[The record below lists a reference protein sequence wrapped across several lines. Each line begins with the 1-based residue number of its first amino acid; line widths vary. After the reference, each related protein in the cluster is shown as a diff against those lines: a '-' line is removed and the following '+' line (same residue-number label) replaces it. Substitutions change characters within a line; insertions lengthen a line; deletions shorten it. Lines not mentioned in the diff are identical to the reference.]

1 MSNKVR
7 NSFDDPARYVADNT
21 QYKKIFVAS
30 GGYMA
35 MSTPHK
41 EKTPKSDQPPY
52 SAELAKASEAYKA
65 KAAAEAGDK
74 ETRQPTDSRQ
84 EEYTFLSAGD
94 VLALKGEPWCVKD
107 LLPASG
113 LAAIFGQPGSGK
125 TFVALDMAFSL
136 AEGRDWFN
144 IQTRACPVVYVNL
157 ESRLGLKKRLMA
169 WQKEKRR
176 LPENISFVIE
186 PFHILKDVDRL
197 ARGIKQGTV
206 IFLDTLNAAAS
217 GLDENSSMDMGKI
230 LEAAKKLQRLTD
242 GLVVLVHHGGKD
254 ISKGLRGHSSL
265 LAALDAVIEV
275 AGTPEARFWK
285 TTKLK
290 EAECNTR
297 RGFKLKAVDIG
308 MNEDGEPETSCVVE
322 PDDSAVQRK
331 KPLSSTLTYA
341 LESLRETLKTKGD
354 IGDKHGN
361 VSVHLDEWRPIF
373 YKGHPAANQK
383 AKEKAFLRARKALVD
398 AEVIDVNDDYYS
410 LRQLETGDRQETD
423 RRQTPSPNPT
433 VQGDRRRH
441 PPLGGV
447 SMSPMTD
454 GVGSRA

>member
-1 MSNKVR
+1 MSNAIT
-7 NSFDDPARYVADNT
+7 F
-21 QYKKIFVAS
+21 
-30 GGYMA
+30 
-35 MSTPHK
+35 K
-41 EKTPKSDQPPY
+41 EKTPQPDQPPY
-52 SAELAKASEAYKA
+52 SAELAKVSKAYQA
-65 KAAAEAGDK
+65 EAAAEAGDK

-113 LAAIFGQPGSGK
+113 LAAIFGQPGGGK

-136 AEGRDWFN
+136 AEGRDWFG
-144 IQTRACPVVYVNL
+144 IQTHACPVVYVNL

-197 ARGIKQGTV
+197 ARGIKPGAV

-275 AGTPEARFWK
+275 AGTPETRFWK

-308 MNEDGEPETSCVVE
+308 TNEDGEAETSCVVV
-322 PDDSAVQRK
+322 PDESALSE
-331 KPLSSTLTYA
+331 KPLPPSLVYG
-341 LESLRETLKTKGD
+341 LESLRRALEAENVQAVHLETWRKHFYNRHTGENTHTKKVAFQRARNGLL
-354 IGDKHGN
+354 KHGQIT
-361 VSVHLDEWRPIF
+361 V
-373 YKGHPAANQK
+373 Q
-383 AKEKAFLRARKALVD
+383 
-398 AEVIDVNDDYYS
+398 DDYYS
-410 LRQLETGDRQETD
+410 LSGTDGTNGICAGTVPHAHNKTD
-423 RRQTPSPNPT
+423 RHKPAQ
-433 VQGDRRRH
+433 H
-441 PPLGGV
+441 PLGCV
-447 SMSPMTD
+447 PSVPSSD
-454 GVGSRA
+454 GVGSHA